1 LRPARA
7 RWVRDC
13 SIAVLPDIHGV
24 LPALGA
30 VPAEPDVAAAGLFV
44 LTGDVASGPQPAA
57 VLGRPLGLG
66 ERVTRVRG
74 NADSELVA
82 LARGADIE
90 IPDEISPRQRAVA
103 AERAGYFGSSQASD
117 ADALAAFG
125 PRDGR
130 PVRDADC

>member
-1 LRPARA
+1 
-7 RWVRDC
+7 
-13 SIAVLPDIHGV
+13 
-24 LPALGA
+24 
-30 VPAEPDVAAAGLFV
+30 V